1 MSRPQWGCRTKNS
14 IFIADW
20 FPEKPNWIEDDDD
33 DYDSDWDD
41 ELETDSTKQESI
53 SILGEERRGGIMIS
67 DKARKLDLKSNPPDQ
82 SSTNKSVTKNNILP
96 RTN

>member
-1 MSRPQWGCRTKNS
+1 VAEGVKKRRLHMRDSDS
-14 IFIADW
+14 DS
-20 FPEKPNWIEDDDD
+20 DDDD